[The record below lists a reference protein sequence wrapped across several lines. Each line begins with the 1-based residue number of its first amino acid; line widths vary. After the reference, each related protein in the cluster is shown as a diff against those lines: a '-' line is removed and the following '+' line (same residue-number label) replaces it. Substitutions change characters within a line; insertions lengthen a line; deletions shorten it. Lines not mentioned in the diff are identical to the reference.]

1 MKISKHDLRKIIKE
15 IREGFEEQ
23 AHAAAQHAVKV
34 VGYPQGGL
42 IEMEIHEYLI
52 NEYGMDPNGEE
63 IWSTA
68 DHALSI
74 AGKLLGVGDT
84 L

>member
-1 MKISKHDLRKIIKE
+1 MKFTRHNLRRIIKE
-15 IREGFEEQ
+15 ISEGFQEQ

-42 IEMEIHEYLI
+42 IELEIHEYLI
-52 NEYGMDPNGEE
+52 REYGMDPEGDE
-63 IWSTA
+63 IWTVA
-68 DHALSI
+68 DHALTI
-74 AGKLLGVGDT
+74 AGQLLGVGDV